1 MINRYFQQEL
11 ANLRDLGEEFAKA
24 HPAVAPM
31 LGGMSA
37 DPDVERLLEGVA
49 FLTALLREKL
59 DDEFP
64 EITHELTRLIWPHY
78 LRPIPSAATVFF
90 TPRPTLKQSMS
101 IPAGIHVSS
110 QPVDETSCLF
120 ETCYPIEIHP
130 LRLIDASFLEA
141 SGKPPSIKLLL
152 ELTGPTLADW
162 QPSSLRFFLA
172 GGFAAASDLYLL
184 LRNHLRRIQI
194 TETVKGRGL
203 SLGPEYL
210 KPVGFDAGE
219 GLIPYPSH
227 SFPGYR
233 TIQEYFIFPE
243 KFLYFDILGWERW
256 QDRGEGSQFEL
267 TFEFDQMPIPSPRIR
282 ASDFLLSA
290 TPVINIFP
298 LDADPIRLDHR
309 RVEYR
314 IRPHCS
320 NDAHYQV
327 YSVEKVTGYIQ
338 GTAQEREYL
347 PFELFRSDSE
357 GHPVYHIKTK
367 TSPARSGFDVLLSVV
382 YPPHSQPPVAETLSI
397 ELLCTNGLLP
407 EDIKAGDICL
417 PTGSSPEYVEFKNL
431 RPPTGAV
438 LPPLGSNLLWRLLS
452 HLSLNYASLAS
463 AENLR
468 ALLGLYNFEDQRDR
482 AAFLANQKRVAGI
495 EDLDSKGSDRLVSG
509 IVMRGRDI
517 RLDVRQDHFA
527 SQGDLF
533 LFGSVMDHFLSS
545 YASINTYTRLM
556 IKETREGEVYQW
568 PARLGDH
575 PLI

>member
-1 MINRYFQQEL
+1 M
-11 ANLRDLGEEFAKA
+11 
-24 HPAVAPM
+24 
-31 LGGMSA
+31 
-37 DPDVERLLEGVA
+37 
-49 FLTALLREKL
+49 
-59 DDEFP
+59 
-64 EITHELTRLIWPHY
+64 
-78 LRPIPSAATVFF
+78 
-90 TPRPTLKQSMS
+90 
-101 IPAGIHVSS
+101 
-110 QPVDETSCLF
+110 
-120 ETCYPIEIHP
+120 
-130 LRLIDASFLEA
+130 
-141 SGKPPSIKLLL
+141 
-152 ELTGPTLADW
+152 
-162 QPSSLRFFLA
+162 
-172 GGFAAASDLYLL
+172 
-184 LRNHLRRIQI
+184 
-194 TETVKGRGL
+194 
-203 SLGPEYL
+203 
-210 KPVGFDAGE
+210 
-219 GLIPYPSH
+219 
-227 SFPGYR
+227 
-233 TIQEYFIFPE
+233 
-243 KFLYFDILGWERW
+243 
-256 QDRGEGSQFEL
+256 
-267 TFEFDQMPIPSPRIR
+267 
-282 ASDFLLSA
+282 
-290 TPVINIFP
+290 
-298 LDADPIRLDHR
+298 
-309 RVEYR
+309 
-314 IRPHCS
+314 
-320 NDAHYQV
+320 
-327 YSVEKVTGYIQ
+327 
-338 GTAQEREYL
+338 
-347 PFELFRSDSE
+347 
-357 GHPVYHIKTK
+357 
-367 TSPARSGFDVLLSVV
+367 V